1 MKPRKIARR
10 ENYPVFFVRWSD
22 RDTFVKRYK
31 QACKDFGNM
40 LWEEKELIERI
51 NDEIKNYI
59 KTESND

>member
-1 MKPRKIARR
+1 MKPRKIARL

-31 QACKDFGNM
+31 RACKDFGKM

-51 NDEIKNYI
+51 NDEITNYS
-59 KTESND
+59 TPSGED